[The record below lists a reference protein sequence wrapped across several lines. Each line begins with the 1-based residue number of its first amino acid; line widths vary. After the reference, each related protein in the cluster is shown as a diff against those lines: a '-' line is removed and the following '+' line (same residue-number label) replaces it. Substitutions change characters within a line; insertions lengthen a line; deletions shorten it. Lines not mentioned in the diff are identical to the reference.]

1 MKEDVKVLPSE
12 WILLFPIYVLCI
24 KLAEARCPRL
34 QGTLWPGLQTTQGP
48 PGRLALLAPPPSVPT
63 GALQPCQGEERFL
76 SVSAHPA
83 TGKALSPPRPQAHGE
98 SRPLST
104 GAGTRSLLTPR
115 QVQVPAPRSPH
126 GKPSSPPHPRPGSQ
140 RWAGFLTPQRRSP
153 SPLRRRRDGRHG
165 ASPPAPAAAP
175 APSPRALPA
184 AGPAWEKVYRPLPGI
199 FPRRGRDWRPD
210 PGTAGSAAGKASAG
224 GGRGE
229 ADPGAACSPFPA
241 ANRVGQRGLRT
252 PGTGASSLRGAAPAP
267 AGGRAALRR
276 GHGGPQSGPRPAP
289 PHTFIPAA
297 PLKRPV
303 PVWTRWVGPPPP
315 SSLGKVARSWAV
327 WFLGVGFFFFFGSFS
342 FKFPCPTPSPSPWPG
357 PPGASRAG
365 LGGGGGLAQR
375 CGGWRENAAFP
386 RPCPGPDPAGGP
398 RPRMLQAGQLLRG
411 KFKNGLEPGPA
422 ADSPRLRAATA
433 GSIPLRASSSPPPSP
448 HPHPFPRNPPPP
460 PLRGRPRRAGP
471 QPRSSGRAP
480 GPRPARFVEGA
491 SSARPGGAGR
501 PGCGVSGRRDAGIL
515 LGCRRQGLG
524 RALGA
529 APWAPGLGSRRAPS
543 SLPRGAAWTYLD
555 HWTLPQLAFHKC
567 YADAFMGV

>member
-365 LGGGGGLAQR
+365 LGGGGG
-375 CGGWRENAAFP
+375 WRSAAAVDGKTP
-386 RPCPGPDPAGGP
+386 RS
-398 RPRMLQAGQLLRG
+398 
-411 KFKNGLEPGPA
+411 PGPA
-422 ADSPRLRAATA
+422 PALTLRAAP
-433 GSIPLRASSSPPPSP
+433 GRACSRLDSSWEGNLKTGWSPAPPPTRRGSEPPPPAPSP
-448 HPHPFPRNPPPP
+448 SGPAPARPRPPTPTPFPATPPPP
-460 PLRGRPRRAGP
+460 PSEGDPAAPGRSRGAPAGPPGPGPPGLWKEQAALGREVRAGRGAGCRGGGTRGSSLAAAAKGSGEPSGRLRGHRGSVPAGLP
-471 QPRSSGRAP
+471 PLFLGGQPGR
-480 GPRPARFVEGA
+480 
-491 SSARPGGAGR
+491 
-501 PGCGVSGRRDAGIL
+501 
-515 LGCRRQGLG
+515 
-524 RALGA
+524 
-529 APWAPGLGSRRAPS
+529 
-543 SLPRGAAWTYLD
+543 T
-555 HWTLPQLAFHKC
+555 
-567 YADAFMGV
+567 